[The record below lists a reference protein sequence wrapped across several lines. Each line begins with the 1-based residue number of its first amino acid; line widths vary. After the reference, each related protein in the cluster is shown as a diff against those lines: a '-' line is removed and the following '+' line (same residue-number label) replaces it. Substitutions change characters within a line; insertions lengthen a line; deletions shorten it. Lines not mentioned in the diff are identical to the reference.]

1 MNDFKENVKK
11 DPVPIYTCKKR
22 PGPNLTNSRNYAY
35 STCCNHS
42 TKLLLRRNGT
52 NVKETANIENNL
64 NLVYNIFM

>member
-35 STCCNHS
+35 STCCNH
-42 TKLLLRRNGT
+42 NCPFDFGWNIYF
-52 NVKETANIENNL
+52 NVIWR
-64 NLVYNIFM
+64 

>member
-35 STCCNHS
+35 STCCDNS
-42 TKLLLRRNGT
+42 TKRCRVVERRKKP
-52 NVKETANIENNL
+52 VKI
-64 NLVYNIFM
+64 

>member
-35 STCCNHS
+35 STCCDYYSAFNFGRNFNS
-42 TKLLLRRNGT
+42 NANRR
-52 NVKETANIENNL
+52 
-64 NLVYNIFM
+64 